1 MSKQQMTKAAIKRR
15 TISAMKSLGTYR
27 KEYDTIIDMYAA
39 LVEEYAN
46 LMQQFV
52 DGGCQYE
59 VSTGA
64 EGVKKSPTVA
74 SLESLRKD
82 ILQYSDR
89 LCLNPKAMKEEVSRP
104 KKKSILAQVLS
115 EGRT

>member
-15 TISAMKSLGTYR
+15 TISSMKSLGTYR

-39 LVEEYAN
+39 LVEEYTN
-46 LMQQFV
+46 LLQQFV
-52 DGGCQYE
+52 DDGCQYK

-89 LCLNPKAMKEEVSRP
+89 LCLNPKALKNDAP
-104 KKKSILAQVLS
+104 KTKKKSALAQVLA
-115 EGRT
+115 GQP